1 MLVWNTM
8 RKVNDL
14 EIGETTRDDDLVR
27 IWEMI
32 RPSPYKILLSGVVEK
47 PDTLFIDHNQTC
59 TC

>member
-1 MLVWNTM
+1 M